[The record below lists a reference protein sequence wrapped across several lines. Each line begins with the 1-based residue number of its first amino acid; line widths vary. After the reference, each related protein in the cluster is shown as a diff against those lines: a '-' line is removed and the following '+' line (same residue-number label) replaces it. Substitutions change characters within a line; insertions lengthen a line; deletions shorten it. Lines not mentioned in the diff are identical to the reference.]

1 MNGSRKPQV
10 RTPSAH
16 IEPPNTLAM
25 TTQESVDHLDIA
37 LVGLAK
43 RLGTPN
49 KLAHGLVKARRSI
62 VHADDVFRR
71 RRLAATLPQD
81 SSFRGF
87 IDQASG
93 YRMLDPGALPS
104 AKAAVAASL
113 QIFKDKGGID
123 AVTGGKKPFFVNIL
137 DDGDVEAHPELLDFV
152 LSPEVA
158 EAVTDYFGT
167 IPRLKCMGIFVSMAN
182 EMTESSQL
190 FHVDNDDFR
199 QLKCFINL
207 VETGAEQ
214 GAFTFLPAQTTRA
227 ALQKLKH
234 PWGFGRFSDEDV
246 GSVTDLSD
254 AIVLTG
260 SVGSGAFVDTSRC
273 LHYGSRARRGYRL
286 VLMFNYMPFPD
297 LKMNKG
303 MFDMPGMPLFRI
315 PSSRFKDDPLR
326 RTLLGRE
333 N

>member
-1 MNGSRKPQV
+1 
-10 RTPSAH
+10 
-16 IEPPNTLAM
+16 M
-25 TTQESVDHLDIA
+25 TQ
-37 LVGLAK
+37 
-43 RLGTPN
+43 
-49 KLAHGLVKARRSI
+49 
-62 VHADDVFRR
+62 F
-71 RRLAATLPQD
+71 
-81 SSFRGF
+81 
-87 IDQASG
+87 
-93 YRMLDPGALPS
+93 
-104 AKAAVAASL
+104 
-113 QIFKDKGGID
+113 
-123 AVTGGKKPFFVNIL
+123 TGGKKPFFVNIL

-158 EAVTDYFGT
+158 EAVTDYFGYN
-167 IPRLKCMGIFVSMAN
+167 PASQMHGDLRLDGQRDDRVEPVVPCRQRRLQTTEVLYQSRRNRSRTGSVHVSSGAN
-182 EMTESSQL
+182 NASCPSETQTPPGGSE
-190 FHVDNDDFR
+190 DFR
-199 QLKCFINL
+199 
-207 VETGAEQ
+207 
-214 GAFTFLPAQTTRA
+214 
-227 ALQKLKH
+227 
-234 PWGFGRFSDEDV
+234 DEDV